1 MIEKK
6 LIIASCISILV
17 SACANASVLIPA
29 KGMSVLY
36 VNGQPADSKIRENAL
51 QVGSNQLVVRMDKDL
66 GRGNSSDV
74 FTSSPYILSFEAI
87 GDEIKL
93 DHPVARSKSEAE
105 KAFKKQNPDWRLTQ
119 DGNKL
124 AYQQELL
131 QGKNGLLPFMEMD
144 KLVKEHNDQRGITF
158 VDGAL
163 VTATT
168 TAIVASPVTT
178 QSDTPKLD
186 VKTAPSVVE
195 SVTQNVEQLKAWYL
209 KASKKERKEFRKWMI
224 DQE

>member
-1 MIEKK
+1 MFKK
-6 LIIASCISILV
+6 QLFFVLTMLAFSTHATTLIPSKGVSILYINGV
-17 SACANASVLIPA
+17 EANSKLGANTI
-29 KGMSVLY
+29 KNGMT
-36 VNGQPADSKIRENAL
+36 
-51 QVGSNQLVVRMDKDL
+51 QVVVRMDKEV
-66 GRGNSSDV
+66 GRGSGNGV
-74 FTSSPYILSFEAI
+74 FTSKPYVLTFEA
-87 GDEIKL
+87 GGNEIKL

-131 QGKNGLLPFMEMD
+131 QGKKGLLPFMGMD
-144 KLVKEHNDQRGITF
+144 KLVKGHNDQRGITF
-158 VDGAL
+158 VDGVL
-163 VTATT
+163 VTATS
-168 TAIVASPVTT
+168 TALIAPAVTT

-186 VKTAPSVVE
+186 VKTAPIVVE

-209 KASKKERKEFRKWMI
+209 KASTAERKEFRKWMI

>member
-1 MIEKK
+1 MIKKK
-6 LIIASCISILV
+6 LIVASCISILV
-17 SACANASVLIPA
+17 SAVANATVLIPA

-74 FTSSPYILSFEAI
+74 FTSSPYILYFEAV

-105 KAFKKQNPDWRLTQ
+105 KAFKKQKPEWRLTE

-124 AYQQELL
+124 AYKQELL
-131 QGKNGLLPFMEMD
+131 KGKKGLLPFLGMD
-144 KLVKEHNDQRGITF
+144 SLLKEHNNNKGITF

-168 TAIVASPVTT
+168 ATIMA
-178 QSDTPKLD
+178 PKELS
-186 VKTAPSVVE
+186 KLGPVVE
-195 SVTQNVEQLKAWYL
+195 ESSTQNIEQLKAWYL

>member
-1 MIEKK
+1 MFKK
-6 LIIASCISILV
+6 QLFFVLTMLAF
-17 SACANASVLIPA
+17 SAHAITLIPS
-29 KGMSVLY
+29 KGVSVLY
-36 VNGQPADSKIRENAL
+36 INGVEADSKLGTNIIRNGTT
-51 QVGSNQLVVRMDKDL
+51 QVVVRMDKEV
-66 GRGNSSDV
+66 GRGSGNGV
-74 FTSSPYILSFEAI
+74 FTSKPYLLTFEA
-87 GDEIKL
+87 GGNEIKL

-119 DGNKL
+119 DGNEL
-124 AYQQELL
+124 VYQQELL
-131 QGKNGLLPFMEMD
+131 QGKKGLLPFMGMD

-168 TAIVASPVTT
+168 TAIVPSPVTT

-186 VKTAPSVVE
+186 LKTAPSVVG